1 MVGNRQLTEGLAAAD
16 LRVLVMCLY
25 HLTGD
30 PAWLDAPYRPARDVR
45 LIADPAAGFEPAIQD
60 EIRAAVAGLADTD
73 GAFPEPAVGDPGR
86 ERFHEMLSVF
96 LGEQV
101 PPEYVPMIREDMGFD
116 PADTVW
122 PSGVPDDAAGR
133 LDDAQD
139 GTRGDAL
146 PASGFPHD
154 AQRPALGDVERG
166 AIDGLDG
173 AFILEEIGLQVA
185 N

>member
-73 GAFPEPAVGDPGR
+73 IHTA
-86 ERFHEMLSVF
+86 
-96 LGEQV
+96 
-101 PPEYVPMIREDMGFD
+101 
-116 PADTVW
+116 
-122 PSGVPDDAAGR
+122 
-133 LDDAQD
+133 
-139 GTRGDAL
+139 
-146 PASGFPHD
+146 
-154 AQRPALGDVERG
+154 RPAEQR
-166 AIDGLDG
+166 DGNTRPRSVRAG
-173 AFILEEIGLQVA
+173 IWRFSRHPF
-185 N
+185 